1 MIVRHV
7 LLRFAGAGL
16 VTLLTFADAAAA
28 DLASQQGGSATVAS
42 APAGSAEVIAVPNG
56 TAGLPVAPAPVTM
69 ARIGIG
75 SLPASAAPAPVGQ
88 GLPQAQLRGDA
99 APLVVA
105 QSAKPPTPT
114 PLARSSGWPQ
124 SLLVLLVLAAVPQV
138 LGTLLFGV
146 VSVGAALPRDRA

>member
-56 TAGLPVAPAPVTM
+56 TAGLPVAPALVTM

-75 SLPASAAPAPVGQ
+75 SLPASAAPAPVG
-88 GLPQAQLRGDA
+88 
-99 APLVVA
+99 